1 MNRTREPD
9 AVAAGS
15 TGLQRHL
22 AELLMRLADSRD
34 PELARILARLA
45 AMTAAGHSC
54 ISVRDGVDGAGSAR
68 LLEEYLRGTAIIG
81 PPGEHKPIVLDGEG
95 RLYLRRYWDYEQRL
109 AADLRARAATR
120 HAVDGAALRSALARL
135 FPGAEEDWQKV
146 AAAVAVG
153 RGLCVLSGGPGTG
166 KTTTVVRVL
175 ALIAE
180 LHRAAPLRIALA
192 APTGKAAARMQ
203 EAIRQARAHLP
214 VCPASQA
221 LIPDTAS
228 TLHRLLGGTRDS
240 ARFAFHRDRQL
251 PLDVLVVDEASMV
264 DLALMAKLVDAL
276 PGHARLLLVGD
287 KDQLASV
294 EPGAV
299 LGSVCPERNAYTPAF
314 AAWLQAATGHQVD
327 VDADAVSPLRDA
339 VVLLERSY
347 RFAAGG
353 GIAALA
359 GAVRAGD
366 AALALEALRSGG
378 ELAWVKEPQD
388 RQRWRA
394 AIAPHLHRYAQAVR
408 GGEERAAFEAFAD
421 FRVLTAVREGP
432 VGVEWLNGEL
442 ERVLTATLGVPPARG
457 WFPGRAV
464 MVRRNHHG
472 LQLFNGDIGLALE
485 AREVGGL
492 RVVFPTPDG
501 RYRKLAP
508 ARLPEHELA
517 YALTVHKSQGSEFGH
532 VLVLLPSADSPV
544 LTRELLYTAVTRA
557 RERVTLWG
565 SEEAVRA
572 AVSRRTER
580 ASGLREAC
588 WGPGPAEG
596 GAPPAGAP

>member
-1 MNRTREPD
+1 MNRSRAPV
-9 AVAAGS
+9 AVADGS
-15 TGLQRHL
+15 PGLQRHL
-22 AELLMRLADSRD
+22 TELLMRLADSRD
-34 PELARILARLA
+34 PELARVLARLA
-45 AMTAAGHSC
+45 AMTVAGHSC
-54 ISVRDGVDGAGSAR
+54 ISVREAEDGVGPAR
-68 LLEEYLRGTAIIG
+68 LLEERLCGTAIIG
-81 PPGEHKPIVLDGEG
+81 PPGEHKPIVLDADG

-109 AADLRARAATR
+109 AADLRARAAAR
-120 HAVDGAALRSALARL
+120 HTVDEAALRAALGRL
-135 FPGAEEDWQKV
+135 FPGEEEAWQRV
-146 AAAVAVG
+146 AAAVAVS

-180 LHRAAPLRIALA
+180 LHRDAPLRVALA

-203 EAIRQARAHLP
+203 EAIRQARASLP
-214 VCPASQA
+214 VGPESQA
-221 LIPDTAS
+221 LIPDSAS
-228 TLHRLLGGTRDS
+228 TLHRLLGGRPDS
-240 ARFAFHRDRQL
+240 TRFAFHRERPL
-251 PLDVLVVDEASMV
+251 PLDMLVVDEASMV

-276 PGHARLLLVGD
+276 PAHARLLLVGD

-299 LGSVCPERNAYTPAF
+299 LGSICPERNAYTPAF
-314 AAWLQAATGHQVD
+314 AAWLRATTGHEVA
-327 VDADAVSPLRDA
+327 VDAAAVSPLRDA

-359 GAVRAGD
+359 GAVRRGD
-366 AALALEALRSGG
+366 AGQALAALRSGG
-378 ELAWVKEPQD
+378 ELSWVQEPLD

-394 AIAPHLHRYAQAVR
+394 AVAPHLHRYAQAVR
-408 GGEERAAFEAFAD
+408 GGDERAAFEAFAE
-421 FRVLTAVREGP
+421 FRVLAAVREGP

-442 ERVLTATLGVPPARG
+442 ERALAAELGLQPARG

-472 LQLFNGDIGLALE
+472 LQLFNGDIGLVLARRE
-485 AREVGGL
+485 AGGP
-492 RVVFPTPDG
+492 RVVFPTADG
-501 RYRKLAP
+501 RYRALAP

-517 YALTVHKSQGSEFGH
+517 YALTVHKAQGSEFGH

-557 RERVTLWG
+557 RSRVTLWG

-572 AVSRRTER
+572 AVTRRTER
-580 ASGLREAC
+580 ATGLRAAC
-588 WGPGPAEG
+588 WGPLPPEP
-596 GAPPAGAP
+596 GAPAARAP

>member
-1 MNRTREPD
+1 MNRSRAPE
-9 AVAAGS
+9 AVADAS
-15 TGLQRHL
+15 SGLQGHL
-22 AELLMRLADSRD
+22 TGLLMRLADSRD

-45 AMTAAGHSC
+45 AMTIAGHSC
-54 ISVRDGVDGAGSAR
+54 ISVREAVDGAGAAR
-68 LLEEYLRGTAIIG
+68 LLEEYLCGTAIIG
-81 PPGEHKPIVLDGEG
+81 PPGEQKPIVLDGDG

-109 AADLRARAATR
+109 AADLRARAARR
-120 HAVDGAALRSALARL
+120 HAVDETALRAALGRL
-135 FPGAEEDWQKV
+135 FPGEEEGWQKV
-146 AAAVAVG
+146 AAAVAVA

-180 LHRAAPLRIALA
+180 LHRAAPPRIALA
-192 APTGKAAARMQ
+192 APTGKAAARLQ

-214 VCPASQA
+214 VGPESLA

-228 TLHRLLGGTRDS
+228 TLHRLLGGRPDS
-240 ARFAFHRDRQL
+240 TGFAFHRDRPL
-251 PLDVLVVDEASMV
+251 PLDMLVVDEASMV

-276 PGHARLLLVGD
+276 PAHARLLLVGD

-299 LGSVCPERNAYTPAF
+299 LGSVCPEGNAYTPAF
-314 AAWLQAATGHQVD
+314 AAWLRATTGHEVE
-327 VDADAVSPLRDA
+327 VDAAAVSPLRDA

-359 GAVRAGD
+359 GAIRRGD
-366 AALALEALRSGG
+366 SAQAIAALRSGG
-378 ELAWVKEPQD
+378 ELTWVQEPPD

-394 AIAPHLHRYAQAVR
+394 TVAPHLRRYAHAVR
-408 GGEERAAFEAFAD
+408 GGEARAAFEAFAE
-421 FRVLTAVREGP
+421 FRVLAAVREGP

-442 ERVLTATLGVPPARG
+442 DRALAAELGVPPARG
-457 WFPGRAV
+457 WFPGRAI
-464 MVRRNHHG
+464 MVRRNHRG
-472 LQLFNGDIGLALE
+472 LQLFNGDIGLVLE
-485 AREVGGL
+485 GREADGL

-501 RYRKLAP
+501 RHRMLAP

-532 VLVLLPSADSPV
+532 VLVLLPGADSPV

-557 RERVTLWG
+557 RARVTLWG
-565 SEEAVRA
+565 SEESVRA

-580 ASGLREAC
+580 ATGLRTAC
-588 WGPGPAEG
+588 WGPPPPEV
-596 GAPPAGAP
+596 GAPAAAAP

>member
-1 MNRTREPD
+1 MNRSRAPV
-9 AVAAGS
+9 AVADCS
-15 TGLQRHL
+15 PGLQSHL
-22 AELLMRLADSRD
+22 TELLMRLADSRD
-34 PELARILARLA
+34 PELARVLARLA
-45 AMTAAGHSC
+45 AMTVAGHSC
-54 ISVRDGVDGAGSAR
+54 ISVREADAGDGSAR
-68 LLEEYLRGTAIIG
+68 LLEEHLCGTAIIG
-81 PPGEHKPIVLDGEG
+81 PPGEHKPIVLDADG

-109 AADLRARAATR
+109 AADLRARAARR
-120 HAVDGAALRSALARL
+120 HAVDETVLRAALGRL
-135 FPGAEEDWQKV
+135 FPGEEEDWQKV
-146 AAAVAVG
+146 AAAVAVA

-214 VCPASQA
+214 VSPESQA

-228 TLHRLLGGTRDS
+228 TLHRLLGGRPDS
-240 ARFAFHRDRQL
+240 THFAFHRDRPL
-251 PLDVLVVDEASMV
+251 PLDMLVVDEASMV

-276 PGHARLLLVGD
+276 PAHARLLLVGD

-314 AAWLQAATGHQVD
+314 AAWLRATTGQEVE
-327 VDADAVSPLRDA
+327 VDAAAVSPLRDA

-359 GAVRAGD
+359 GAVRRGD
-366 AALALEALRSGG
+366 AAQALAALRSGG
-378 ELAWVKEPQD
+378 ELTWVQEPLD

-394 AIAPHLHRYAQAVR
+394 AVAPHLRRYAQAVR
-408 GGEERAAFEAFAD
+408 GGDERAAFEAFAE
-421 FRVLTAVREGP
+421 FRVLAAVREGP

-442 ERVLTATLGVPPARG
+442 ERALAAELGARPARG

-472 LQLFNGDIGLALE
+472 LQLFNGDIGLVLE
-485 AREVGGL
+485 RRGAGGP

-501 RYRKLAP
+501 RYRTLAP

-532 VLVLLPSADSPV
+532 VLVLLPGADSPV

-557 RERVTLWG
+557 RARVTLWG
-565 SEEAVRA
+565 SEEAARA
-572 AVSRRTER
+572 AVTRRTER
-580 ASGLREAC
+580 ATGLRAAC
-588 WGPGPAEG
+588 WGPVPPQV
-596 GAPPAGAP
+596 GAPAARAP